1 MAEPVADRPGGKLL
15 GLAGLPRLRH
25 TDLKAKC
32 IYYICDMKAKRKIT
46 EEDYIKGVK
55 KANRE
60 LEIAMFGKQVSMRGA
75 VSHKSKKDYNRQQM
89 KKIEW

>member
-1 MAEPVADRPGGKLL
+1 
-15 GLAGLPRLRH
+15 
-25 TDLKAKC
+25 
-32 IYYICDMKAKRKIT
+32 MKVKKRIT

-60 LEIAMFGKQVSMRGA
+60 VEIAMFGKQVSMRGA
-75 VSHKSKKDYNRQQM
+75 VSHKSKKEYNRQQM

>member
-1 MAEPVADRPGGKLL
+1 
-15 GLAGLPRLRH
+15 
-25 TDLKAKC
+25 
-32 IYYICDMKAKRKIT
+32 MKAKRTIT
-46 EEDYIKGVK
+46 EQDYIKGMK

-75 VSHKSKKDYNRQQM
+75 VSHKSKKDYNRQRA